1 MQTAMNG
8 DFKNRYYFG
17 IFLIAAST
25 LLFEICL
32 SKIFSIIHFHY
43 FAFFII
49 STALFGYGLSGV
61 LLSVSKWLKRIPSA
75 KLLYAASFLFGLTI
89 VCSYRIVLSIP
100 LRIVELLSPLQILS
114 LCVVYI
120 VLMIPFL
127 FSGLAIGVLLS
138 SFGTRINKLYFLD
151 LLGASIGCASLV
163 LLIPELGGSGT
174 ILAASVMA
182 LSAALVFSFNWKQLI
197 APLIVIATVVSV
209 IPSAEIYFPSAG
221 QSEKRYFKQSLENGE
236 IIYTGW
242 SPAAR
247 IDVAVGLGN
256 HRVIWID
263 GGTNQS
269 QMSKRSGKIKKR
281 SFPKEVYRSVEIPFL
296 LKKNPEVMIIGPGG
310 GPEVASALE
319 YDAKFVTA
327 VELDP
332 VITKLVQ
339 GKFSNYLGF
348 LYSNPRVQLVNEE
361 GRSFIRRSNKKYD
374 IIQQK
379 NNSHPMAV
387 ASGALNLSE
396 TYLLTKE
403 AFNEYLDHLTPDG
416 FLAINR
422 HGGIRLL
429 NLGYEVLKDRGAT
442 DPQKQL
448 LLVKE
453 NDLNQTFLI
462 KNSEFNSKELAIIK
476 RHCKNS
482 EETILFNPL
491 EWTNSTNVFADLLR
505 KNSRAAI
512 LKDAPYNLA
521 APTDDW
527 PFIEHFYRIR
537 TLFDHDMELRQYDP
551 FWGEASLSGFILGE
565 HRYSDL
571 SLYVILFQAIL
582 LSGVFIV
589 WPLLRFKRE
598 GISTRGSG
606 RLLLYYFCL
615 GIGFIL
621 IEISFIQKYILFIGY
636 PVYAVAVILFAVLIA
651 AGLGSYFSSL
661 IKVRPLG
668 KIQLAVIALILLAVF
683 QVFVIPKLFSEFI
696 SVSFPA
702 RVLLAVVFILPA
714 GFFMGI
720 PFPTALS
727 WTSQH
732 HPEFVPW
739 AWGING
745 YATVIGSVLAVILA
759 LYFGFQAVLWISVG
773 IYLIAYIAIRSL
785 LESQA

>member
-1 MQTAMNG
+1 MNG
-8 DFKNRYYFG
+8 DFKNRYYCG

-61 LLSVSKWLKRIPSA
+61 LLSVSKWLRKIQLE
-75 KLLYAASFLFGLTI
+75 KLLYGSSLLFGLTI
-89 VCSYRIVLSIP
+89 ICSYRIILSIP
-100 LRIVELLSPLQILS
+100 LRISELLSAQQILS
-114 LCVVYI
+114 LCVVYV
-120 VLMIPFL
+120 VLMVPFL
-127 FSGLAIGVLLS
+127 FSGLAIGTLLS

-151 LLGASIGCASLV
+151 LLGAGIGCALLV

-182 LSAALVFSFNWKQLI
+182 LAASFAFSFNWIQRGLP
-197 APLIVIATVVSV
+197 AIVIALVLSA
-209 IPSAEIYFPSAG
+209 IPKAEIFFPSAG
-221 QSEKRYFKQSLENGE
+221 QSEKRYFKQSLEKGE

-247 IDVAVGLGN
+247 IDVAVGSKN

-269 QMSKRSGKIKKR
+269 QMNKRAGKIMKHA
-281 SFPKEVYRSVEIPFL
+281 SPKEVYRSVEIPFL
-296 LKKNPEVMIIGPGG
+296 LKKNPDVMIIGPGG
-310 GPEVASALE
+310 GPEVTSALE

-332 VITKLVQ
+332 VITELVQ
-339 GKFSNYLGF
+339 GKFSTYLGF
-348 LYSNPRVQLVNEE
+348 LYSNPHVQLVNEE

-416 FLAINR
+416 FLAISR

-429 NLGYEVLKDRGAT
+429 NLGYEVLKERGLT
-442 DPQKQL
+442 NPQKQL

-453 NDLNQTFLI
+453 NDLNQTFLM
-462 KNSEFNSKELAIIK
+462 KNSEFDQRELSIIK
-476 RHCKNS
+476 RHCIDS
-482 EETILFNPL
+482 GDTILFDPL
-491 EWTNSTNVFADLLR
+491 DWQNSTNVFAELLR
-505 KNSRAAI
+505 QNSRAKI
-512 LKDAPYNLA
+512 LRDAPYNLA

-537 TLFDHDMELRQYDP
+537 TLFDRKLNARQFEP
-551 FWGEASLSGFILGE
+551 FWADANLWSFTLDKG
-565 HRYSDL
+565 RYSDL

-598 GISTRGSG
+598 GISTEGSW
-606 RLLLYYFCL
+606 RLIIYYFCL

-661 IKVRPLG
+661 IKVNIAR
-668 KIQLAVIALILLAVF
+668 KIELVVIALILLAMF
-683 QVFVIPKLFSEFI
+683 QVFVIPKLFAEFI

-702 RVLLAVVFILPA
+702 RVLLAVIFILPA

-727 WTSQH
+727 WTSRH

-759 LYFGFQAVLWISVG
+759 LYFGFQAVLWISVA
-773 IYLIAYIAIRSL
+773 IYVIAYIAIRPL
-785 LESQA
+785 LAHRKL

>member
-1 MQTAMNG
+1 MTSAAT
-8 DFKNRYYFG
+8 DHFKNRYYCG
-17 IFLIAAST
+17 IFLIAAAT
-25 LLFEICL
+25 LLLEVCL

-61 LLSVSKWLKRIPSA
+61 LLSVSKLLKKIPPG
-75 KLLYAASFLFGLTI
+75 KLLYSSTLLFGFTI
-89 VCSYRIVLSIP
+89 VCSYWIVLAIP
-100 LRIVELLSPLQILS
+100 LRISELLTLPQILS
-114 LCVVYI
+114 LCIVYV

-127 FSGLAIGVLLS
+127 FSGLAIGALLS
-138 SFGTRINKLYFLD
+138 SFGSRINKLYFLD
-151 LLGASIGCASLV
+151 LLGAGIGCASIV

-182 LSAALVFSFNWKQLI
+182 LLATFAFSVNWIQRILPALVI
-197 APLIVIATVVSV
+197 AIVVLT
-209 IPSAEIYFPSAG
+209 IPNAETFFPSAG
-221 QSEKRYFKQSLENGE
+221 QSEKRYFKQSLENNE
-236 IIYTGW
+236 IVYTGW

-247 IDVAVGLGN
+247 IDVAVGSKT
-256 HRVIWID
+256 HRIIWID

-269 QMSKRSGKIKKR
+269 MMVRNSGKIKGHH
-281 SFPKEVYRSVEIPFL
+281 FPKMVYRSVEMPFL
-296 LKKNPEVMIIGPGG
+296 LIKNPDVMIIGPGG

-319 YDAKFVTA
+319 YDAKFITA

-339 GKFSNYLGF
+339 GKFSGYLGF

-403 AFNEYLDHLTPDG
+403 AFNEYLDHLTPGG
-416 FLAINR
+416 FLAITR
-422 HGGIRLL
+422 HGGIRVL
-429 NLGYEVLKDRGAT
+429 NLGYQVLKDRGVIE
-442 DPQKQL
+442 PQKQL

-453 NDLNQTFLI
+453 SDLNQTFLM
-462 KNSEFNSKELAIIK
+462 KNSPFDPKEVAIIK
-476 RHCKNS
+476 KYCANAG
-482 EETILFNPL
+482 ETILFDPL
-491 EWTNSTNVFADLLR
+491 NWKITQNVFTDLLR
-505 KNSRAAI
+505 QNSRSEI
-512 LKDAPYNLA
+512 LKDAPYNLG

-527 PFIEHFYRIR
+527 PFIEHFYRMR
-537 TLFDHDMELRQYDP
+537 TLFDHKLSARQFEP
-551 FWGEASLSGFILGE
+551 FWAEADLWSFTLDKG
-565 HRYSDL
+565 RYSDL
-571 SLYVILFQAIL
+571 SLYVILLQAVL

-589 WPLLRFKRE
+589 WPLLRFKRD
-598 GISTRGSG
+598 GISIRGSG

-651 AGLGSYFSSL
+651 AGLGSYISSL
-661 IKVRPLG
+661 IKVRALQ
-668 KIQLAVIALILLAVF
+668 KIQVTVIALILLAVL

-696 SVSFPA
+696 SASFPN
-702 RVLLAVVFILPA
+702 RVLLAVLFIVPA

-727 WTSQH
+727 WTSRH

-773 IYLIAYIAIRSL
+773 IYVIAYISIRPL
-785 LESQA
+785 LSNV